1 MTSFIIL
8 ELSSRTTFVELQ
20 LLNQRRLE
28 EASTS
33 KIWSQIILSG
43 TVFICYQ
50 LSFVDRWS
58 RNHENTKWCPFCSVR
73 GQFSILVTYFCR
85 WFEKMENYS
94 HWTPNVQK
102 WYLYIRKLNLK
113 TLQIK
118 ENKIRKRLKRWKCN
132 KTWASTN
139 CRKSVKF

>member
-1 MTSFIIL
+1 MSP
-8 ELSSRTTFVELQ
+8 RTTFVQ
-20 LLNQRRLE
+20 LVCFVNSIIESEVTWRNIDQ
-28 EASTS
+28 
-33 KIWSQIILSG
+33 QIMVPNYSIRNSFYLLSA
-43 TVFICYQ
+43 F
-50 LSFVDRWS
+50 FRWQMKQKPWKYS
-58 RNHENTKWCPFCSVR
+58 SVR

-118 ENKIRKRLKRWKCN
+118 ENKTRKRLKRWKCN